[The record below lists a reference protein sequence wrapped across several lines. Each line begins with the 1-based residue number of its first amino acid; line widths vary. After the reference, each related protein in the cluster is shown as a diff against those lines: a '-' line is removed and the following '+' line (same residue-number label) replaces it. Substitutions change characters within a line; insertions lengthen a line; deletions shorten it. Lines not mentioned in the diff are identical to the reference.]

1 MRKKLTD
8 DYKEACR
15 LFWLVKGHLNSSDD
29 TILGSYNSYFRRLW
43 CMYQGEDM
51 SVWEEGFEE
60 AYQKRLDK
68 K

>member
-1 MRKKLTD
+1 MREKLTD

-43 CMYQGEDM
+43 CKYQGEDM

-60 AYQKRLDK
+60 EYQKRLDK